1 MFSFCSNPEYH
12 TWHCVTVSQSFLVFY
27 NLDSFEDFWPISPH
41 PGLSNVFPFKARKEL
56 IFHLLGGGSIYTEH
70 LESFCKKFSI
80 ASPFI
85 NVFDHLFISAWQT
98 FTAIYLLGYNPIPF
112 DFFHCSNCSSPEH
125 RGLFPVTFLSFFF
138 SPLCLL
144 STSLLSGTRRC
155 SGLTSYFLYPSSRI
169 SHFSHFSLLSPPKL
183 LPTLL
188 LSQLSFLNQERSA
201 PWKLSP
207 LWASKIPLILGVTPC
222 VF

>member
-138 SPLCLL
+138 PPFVFWALP
-144 STSLLSGTRRC
+144 
-155 SGLTSYFLYPSSRI
+155 YFLV
-169 SHFSHFSLLSPPKL
+169 LEDVLGSPPIFFTTVL
-183 LPTLL
+183 ESAISPTFHSYLPQNYCPP
-188 LSQLSFLNQERSA
+188 SCYHS
-201 PWKLSP
+201 
-207 LWASKIPLILGVTPC
+207 
-222 VF
+222 